1 MTSQNITPIFI
12 YYASAGH
19 TSNSIYQLIN
29 GDQIM
34 AFILI
39 LGVGLAFYWK
49 LSRRIDDVEND
60 VVDIVVDIERKI
72 NRL

>member
-1 MTSQNITPIFI
+1 
-12 YYASAGH
+12 
-19 TSNSIYQLIN
+19 
-29 GDQIM
+29 M